1 MSNIDQTAKTKLAQL
16 MSAVEPVI
24 QQQVA
29 GMSRA
34 EINHILSN
42 YRQYLKIDLVRELE
56 NASPSAPDA
65 SGFDDLFDF
74 DTTQEK

>member
-65 SGFDDLFDF
+65 GGFDDLFDTGF
-74 DTTQEK
+74 STGD